1 MWGTKR
7 SKREEEVVEEEEEKE
22 EKEEEEH
29 GAWAEC
35 CESTRPGST
44 SSADA
49 SSCCSATMTDAP
61 PATLPLLHRLCS
73 SVRPNVSRFCSC
85 FDLLLSYV
93 YSYRVC
99 RLDRLTLRC
108 TYRQG
113 HLVADSY
120 FGFRVLLV
128 WCGAS

>member
-35 CESTRPGST
+35 FVSTRPGST

-61 PATLPLLHRLCS
+61 LRLCPCYIAS
-73 SVRPNVSRFCSC
+73 A
-85 FDLLLSYV
+85 LLSGQMYLGFV
-93 YSYRVC
+93 PVSIFCFRMFIHIEC
-99 RLDRLTLRC
+99 AGLT
-108 TYRQG
+108 
-113 HLVADSY
+113 D
-120 FGFRVLLV
+120 
-128 WCGAS
+128 